1 MKTEMML
8 LLMTDGR
15 PVLRLSEVANL
26 LSLGAR
32 TVQNKI
38 YKKELPFP
46 MFKLGGSGDWV
57 AYIPDVAAYID
68 AERESAST
76 SWRKARMR

>member
-15 PVLRLSEVANL
+15 PVLRLSEVADL

-38 YKKELPFP
+38 YKKDLPFP
-46 MFKLGGSGDWV
+46 MFKLEGSGDWV

-68 AERESAST
+68 AQRASALT
-76 SWRKARMR
+76 CWNEARMR

>member
-15 PVLRLSEVANL
+15 PILRLSEVADL

-38 YKKELPFP
+38 YKKDLPFP
-46 MFKLGGSGDWV
+46 MFKLGESGEWV

-68 AERESAST
+68 AQRALALT
-76 SWRKARMR
+76 SWNEARAS